1 MIMKQP
7 TRWLATIVVVAS
19 GLILASSAR
28 AQYIDGSTFA
38 DTLDAGSFGTG
49 TSTGSGLSLSGTGYN
64 WGEAD
69 NIPAQSYAGDNEII
83 FTYTINSPTPGTTG
97 ADYTSGAAW
106 TWYGFQPLINTQ
118 IGAGTAHLVR
128 YFGYDGYNLS
138 YGFPSGQNEANSDA
152 GYVYNNGVVTETMA
166 LTAQTMADLNGGGT
180 VTFIQLSMD
189 PTSTLPDGYS
199 MTLNSI
205 QLTAT
210 PEPTT
215 LALVGLGMTG
225 VMIARRRKNNK

>member
-83 FTYTINSPTPGTTG
+83 FTYTINSPAPGTTG

-106 TWYGFQPLINTQ
+106 TWYNFQPLINTEV
-118 IGAGTAHLVR
+118 GAGPNHLVR
-128 YFGYDGYNLS
+128 YFGYDGYNLPWGS
-138 YGFPSGQNEANSDA
+138 PIYGQGIGNSDP
-152 GYVYNNGVVTETMA
+152 GYIYDNGVVTETA
-166 LTAQTMADLNGGGT
+166 PLTAATMADLDNGGT
-180 VTFIQLSMD
+180 VTFVQLSMD

-199 MTLNSI
+199 LTLNSI

-215 LALVGLGMTG
+215 LALAGLGLTG
-225 VMIARRRKNNK
+225 VMIARRRKTN